1 MDHSG
6 DYVEVAAYGPGNEL
20 LQPFI
25 KNTDL
30 HDLMLKACLI

>member
-6 DYVEVAAYGPGNEL
+6 DYVEVAAYGPGSQL
-20 LQPFI
+20 LQPYI

-30 HDLMLKACLI
+30 HHLMLEASPI